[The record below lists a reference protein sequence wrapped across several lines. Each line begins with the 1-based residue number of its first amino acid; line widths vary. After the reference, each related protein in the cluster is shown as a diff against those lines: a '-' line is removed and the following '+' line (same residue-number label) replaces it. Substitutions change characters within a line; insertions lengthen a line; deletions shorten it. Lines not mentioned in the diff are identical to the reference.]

1 MPDEQH
7 SRKQSIPEECSGY
20 PVPVEQYREQGRRHT
35 QYVIISW
42 YNFQHLLHFVMVI
55 RVFVFSG
62 TAWRSITIKGD
73 ITRSPRSLKLRARE
87 KISWEVS
94 QVKQDRIVQT
104 EKSIKWQSLCGKLEM
119 ICGFRNPPFWMY
131 VFHKLS
137 MWKCCL
143 AYIVINYCVFQVFII
158 LKFSSCIIILR
169 NYIWELMTQRSLFIT
184 HSCCYFTRTGP
195 KSRDPEEKR
204 DSDSDLLQE
213 AGSASET
220 QVGFERSFHIKR

>member
-73 ITRSPRSLKLRARE
+73 ITHSPRSLKLRARE

-143 AYIVINYCVFQVFII
+143 AYIVINYCASR
-158 LKFSSCIIILR
+158 FSLYSNFPVASLYSEITSENWSQKDRSSSLMLLFYEDRSQKPRSRREARFWLR
-169 NYIWELMTQRSLFIT
+169 SPPRSRQRIWDTGGFWEELP
-184 HSCCYFTRTGP
+184 Y
-195 KSRDPEEKR
+195 
-204 DSDSDLLQE
+204 
-213 AGSASET
+213 
-220 QVGFERSFHIKR
+220 